1 MDAGGEEGGAR
12 VKLYATPTRTSH
24 SSGSSC
30 CQGKQYSELT
40 PISTS
45 FLRVS
50 GLGCRSDAACTT
62 TLARQNRRWWGG
74 PPLSALRAKGPALGP
89 RGAASSEAEA
99 RVRPALTITYYG
111 VFLFLSPR

>member
-1 MDAGGEEGGAR
+1 MDAEGEEGGAR

-24 SSGSSC
+24 SWGSSC
-30 CQGKQYSELT
+30 CQGKQCSELT

-62 TLARQNRRWWGG
+62 LARQNRRWWGDR
-74 PPLSALRAKGPALGP
+74 PCLPSEPRAQPWG
-89 RGAASSEAEA
+89 RGAQHHQ
-99 RVRPALTITYYG
+99 RLRLGFGLP
-111 VFLFLSPR
+111 